1 MPHDIYCWMAW
12 KVYGTDDPSPDD
24 NPTEG
29 HSSCLKYYKKAISF
43 YMPNHRMQWNEIT
56 KVGNP
61 TRSEDI
67 NDLIQAVIAKEYC
80 KQDKPSRADCGFE

>member
-1 MPHDIYCWMAW
+1 MAW
-12 KVYGTDDPSPDD
+12 KAYGTDDPSPDN

-29 HSSCLKYYKKAISF
+29 RSSSLKYYKKATSF
-43 YMPNHRMQWNEIT
+43 YMPNCRMQWNELT

-67 NDLIQAVIAKEYC
+67 NDLIQVVIRKECC
-80 KQDKPSRADCGFE
+80 KQGKLSRADRGFE